1 MGVNNAELWN
11 NLGLSCFYSSQYDM
25 ALNCFDRAL
34 SMASDDAMADIW
46 YNIGHIG
53 VALGDLGLA
62 YQAFKITISI
72 DSSHGEAHNNIAVLE
87 MRRQKVDF
95 AKSGLGTSTEV
106 GPHLFE
112 PLYNSGKL
120 HMIVSNSVNG
130 LDCNVSVSQRV
141 ALLAYRS
148 GDFQEA
154 FSLVSKSLALFPGH
168 NDSKELKE
176 NLEKLFSSI

>member
-1 MGVNNAELWN
+1 MGINNAELWN
-11 NLGLSCFYSSQYDM
+11 NLGLSCFYSAQYDM

-46 YNIGHIG
+46 YNVGHIG

-72 DSSHGEAHNNIAVLE
+72 DSTHGEAHNNIAVLE

-95 AKSGLGTSTEV
+95 AKSGLSTSLEV

-112 PLYNSGKL
+112 PLYNSGK
-120 HMIVSNSVNG
+120 V
-130 LDCNVSVSQRV
+130 LDVV
-141 ALLAYRS
+141 ALL
-148 GDFQEA
+148 
-154 FSLVSKSLALFPGH
+154 LFLCDARHVVVLSCPVVVMLY
-168 NDSKELKE
+168 SY
-176 NLEKLFSSI
+176 S